1 MKSYDEFSEDLETRR
16 QLLKQRQTDQ
26 AASFK
31 QKGAAN
37 LDAQKNRMDA
47 AKQKQADVQAR
58 IDDTK
63 ERAREAEMARK
74 EAEKEREAE
83 NQERQDLK
91 DQEITQSK
99 EDKKSLAYAQAI
111 TQSELL
117 SSGAKDLKDQEKING
132 NIPTNLFLINNSD
145 SFDLGYLIACL
156 LYTSPSPRDRG

>member
-1 MKSYDEFSEDLETRR
+1 MKSFDEFSEDLETRR

-37 LDAQKNRMDA
+37 VDAQRNRVAA
-47 AKQKQADVQAR
+47 AKEKQADVQSR
-58 IDDTK
+58 IDDAK

-83 NQERQDLK
+83 RQEREELK

-99 EDKKSLAYAQAI
+99 EDKKMNDQKRMSKVRIQTKRREAVQQAMKE
-111 TQSELL
+111 T
-117 SSGAKDLKDQEKING
+117 
-132 NIPTNLFLINNSD
+132 
-145 SFDLGYLIACL
+145 
-156 LYTSPSPRDRG
+156 